1 MNRTKIEYLN
11 FTWNPIAGCSG
22 IGCAVR
28 KECWARAQS
37 KRRKW
42 RCTLCYVFKP
52 HLHKERLH
60 EPLQRKKSSRIGVTF
75 SGDFFDIGMHPNWQQ
90 DVLEIIEKCQW
101 HIFILLT
108 KQPQNIPKWFD
119 YESPKNLWIGVSINR
134 KADLWRLEKL
144 KQLITEH
151 KLSSF
156 EPLYEDLGAINLKGI
171 DWVIIGAQTKPL
183 WKPDIAWVQKIMER
197 AHSVNAKVFLK
208 NNLWQKQLNVD
219 SIFDGVPKIQEFPKV
234 PQILSSL

>member
-1 MNRTKIEYLN
+1 MLVLISPATPLLFFCTKSRGKASPPSRLGCCRNQFVVCCKVIYPMNRTKIEYLN

-75 SGDFFDIGMHPNWQQ
+75 SGDFFDIGMHPNWQ
-90 DVLEIIEKCQW
+90 
-101 HIFILLT
+101 
-108 KQPQNIPKWFD
+108 
-119 YESPKNLWIGVSINR
+119 
-134 KADLWRLEKL
+134 
-144 KQLITEH
+144 
-151 KLSSF
+151 
-156 EPLYEDLGAINLKGI
+156 
-171 DWVIIGAQTKPL
+171 
-183 WKPDIAWVQKIMER
+183 
-197 AHSVNAKVFLK
+197 
-208 NNLWQKQLNVD
+208 
-219 SIFDGVPKIQEFPKV
+219 
-234 PQILSSL
+234 